1 MSFGILFVIRLIKN
15 KKNME
20 TNIETILKNL
30 VPRNNK
36 QFGILGI
43 VALVGLGIGG
53 ITKILG

>member
-1 MSFGILFVIRLIKN
+1 
-15 KKNME
+15 ME
-20 TNIETILKNL
+20 KNIEIILKNL

>member
-1 MSFGILFVIRLIKN
+1 MEKIL
-15 KKNME
+15 
-20 TNIETILKNL
+20 ETIFKNSD
-30 VPRNNK
+30 PKNNK